1 MIAATAWI
9 LAGFSSKALN
19 ILLTRLRGA
28 KPGSVNSRMYLW
40 ISTDMG
46 FPFSEKLPCSRK
58 CLLVD
63 ERVLR
68 VVNIV
73 LLDSKIYL
81 KVMITGWWEC
91 IEYLQET
98 SQFRCGAV
106 VPRFTSNCVLL
117 RVPALLLLPEGG
129 RRRCHSWGE
138 WFPKRISRIWAV
150 EGWYILCGWLY
161 IAIGYLYKCW
171 HIVGVFGHGRRC
183 CIAGVSQQR

>member
-9 LAGFSSKALN
+9 LSGFSSKALN

-40 ISTDMG
+40 ISTGMG

-106 VPRFTSNCVLL
+106 VLRFTSNYILL
-117 RVPALLLLPEGG
+117 RVPALLLLPKRWAPEMSFMGG
-129 RRRCHSWGE
+129 
-138 WFPKRISRIWAV
+138 FFTKRISRIWAV
-150 EGWYILCGWLY
+150 ETWYILCGWLY

-183 CIAGVSQQR
+183 CIAVVSQQR